1 MRSTTGPA
9 GRAPLLSSGAMKSG
23 RVIIPPGEPPRQ
35 TGEIPVSESGTRG
48 PESGRMRSDS
58 PRDLARLSWHA
69 RCSWRQPMGSLAQDI
84 RYALRMMAKTPAL
97 TAVLA
102 ITLAVG
108 IGAST
113 TIFSVVH
120 SVILKPLPYEQ
131 PDRIVRVYTEFHS
144 PNANFTKFSFS
155 IPEIRELERDCRS
168 CALVGG

>member
-48 PESGRMRSDS
+48 PESGRMSGDS
-58 PRDLARLSWHA
+58 PRDLARLRWHA
-69 RCSWRQPMGSLAQDI
+69 RCCRRQPMGSLAQDI

-97 TAVLA
+97 TAVLV
-102 ITLAVG
+102 ITLALG

-120 SVILKPLPYEQ
+120 SVVLKPLPYKD
-131 PDRIVRVYTEFHS
+131 PDRLVRVYTEFHASGFELPKFWVS
-144 PNANFTKFSFS
+144 P
-155 IPEIRELERDCRS
+155 PEFDELRRE
-168 CALVGG
+168 